1 VVAYQTAWMKANHP
15 VEFLAASMSLD
26 RGNTDKLLVFKREA
40 DRMEVKVN
48 PPSVNKSGLDF
59 SVKDGAIQ
67 YSLAALK
74 NVGEQAVEHIVAVRE
89 EGGPF
94 KSLGDFAR
102 RIDPRMVNKR
112 ALESIAKAGGF
123 DELNANRAQV
133 LRGVEAIIAMA
144 NRTATEAEIG
154 QSDFFGGGGD
164 SGAEELPL
172 PAVEPWLPMDKLQA
186 EFEAV
191 GFYLSGHPLDEYLG
205 LLPKLGADSWTG
217 FRDKALKGASAARLI
232 GTVTYKQERRSKSGN
247 RFAFIGFSDPTG
259 QFEAVCF
266 SDTLNGARDL
276 LESGKP
282 LMLRAEADVEGE
294 EVKLRLQGVEPL
306 DAKADNIVMGLRVFV
321 NDAAPL
327 DLIRSRLT
335 NGGKAPVHLVMSLPN
350 RHEVEIALGRKF
362 TVNPKIKAAIKAVPG
377 VVYVEDF

>member
-1 VVAYQTAWMKANHP
+1 
-15 VEFLAASMSLD
+15 MSLD

-40 DRMEVKVN
+40 DRMEVRVN

-74 NVGEQAVEHIVAVRE
+74 NVGEQAVEQIVAVRE

-123 DELNANRAQV
+123 DELNPNRAQV

-232 GTVTYKQERRSKSGN
+232 GTVTYKQELTPHNILPYIRTPPHTPPYSLT
-247 RFAFIGFSDPTG
+247 PH
-259 QFEAVCF
+259 
-266 SDTLNGARDL
+266 NGH
-276 LESGKP
+276 S
-282 LMLRAEADVEGE
+282 
-294 EVKLRLQGVEPL
+294 
-306 DAKADNIVMGLRVFV
+306 
-321 NDAAPL
+321 
-327 DLIRSRLT
+327 LT
-335 NGGKAPVHLVMSLPN
+335 PHN
-350 RHEVEIALGRKF
+350 
-362 TVNPKIKAAIKAVPG
+362 
-377 VVYVEDF
+377 